1 MNIKVDKHQL
11 MNVKKKIHD
20 EVKEF
25 EDPEI
30 FSSVGQKELNDKFDE
45 ELKKIDERRK
55 ALGLEKKRIFD
66 DLENHRKA
74 KEKAQEENKKTQ
86 DQYEKKSKR
95 ITCMD

>member
-1 MNIKVDKHQL
+1 
-11 MNVKKKIHD
+11 MNVKKIHD

-25 EDPEI
+25 EDPGI

-66 DLENHRKA
+66 EIENQNKA
-74 KEKAQEENKKTQ
+74 RQKAIEENKKTQ
-86 DQYEKKSKR
+86 DDYEKKSKR
-95 ITCMD
+95 ITCLD